1 MNFTYFKMQQQHL
14 QDEIKIDV
22 LIEFEDKIQILF
34 LDRFSSITM
43 YLYLISLSRLVS
55 RPLE

>member
-22 LIEFEDKIQILF
+22 LIEFEDKI
-34 LDRFSSITM
+34 
-43 YLYLISLSRLVS
+43 
-55 RPLE
+55 